1 MRFIKYLLN
10 GIINCIDAFAGKSN
24 NGVSIQQAL
33 FGLLFLAM
41 SIAIFFVFLIF
52 FDKTF
57 GTKIYINVVLSV
69 LSTMVIIALI
79 FVIFIVVEKIF
90 L

>member
-57 GTKIYINVVLSV
+57 GIKIYMLCSNKKLVIKNKFHNDTLHRPHINQ
-69 LSTMVIIALI
+69 
-79 FVIFIVVEKIF
+79 
-90 L
+90 